1 MARLWGQSSHGNML
15 EFCWK
20 IFIAITIGSAVSG
33 QQRTSRIFAISLA
46 SLAKMSISG
55 MPIYGILWYLCY
67 RFGFDSD
74 GLGFLRPRS
83 EPVRWCQLQALFALY
98 GV

>member
-1 MARLWGQSSHGNML
+1 ML

-98 GV
+98 GI

>member
-1 MARLWGQSSHGNML
+1 TIYYYRPACGGCCSHGNML

-33 QQRTSRIFAISLA
+33 QQITSRIFAIGLT

-55 MPIYGILWYLCY
+55 MPIYGILWY
-67 RFGFDSD
+67 RFGFDID
-74 GLGFLRPRS
+74 GLGFLRPRP
-83 EPVRWCQLQALFALY
+83 EPVRRCRLR
-98 GV
+98 

>member
-1 MARLWGQSSHGNML
+1 ML
-15 EFCWK
+15 DFCWK

-33 QQRTSRIFAISLA
+33 QQSTSRIFAIALA

-67 RFGFDSD
+67 RFGFDID
-74 GLGFLRPRS
+74 GLGFRRPRLK
-83 EPVRWCQLQALFALY
+83 PVRWCQLF
-98 GV
+98 